1 MYLLVMAISP
11 SALFDSTPVVNG
23 KTNMAHR
30 LDKKDEYAVVQ
41 RKAKRIRCW
50 KKEHTLIM
58 HKPTY
63 VMYSEL

>member
-11 SALFDSTPVVNG
+11 SALFDSTPVVSG

-41 RKAKRIRCW
+41 RKAKRIRC
-50 KKEHTLIM
+50 
-58 HKPTY
+58 
-63 VMYSEL
+63 